1 MTGGWGYFGS
11 KWTITLRHTHTH
23 LPETGAAVTHN
34 EVCDCVCVCAV
45 PLTQW
50 EPKAD

>member
-1 MTGGWGYFGS
+1 MGGV
-11 KWTITLRHTHTH
+11 TLVVNGLLRLDTHTHTH

-45 PLTQW
+45 LLTQW